1 MVVPGRKGLH
11 LLVTF
16 VNIKDI
22 IKALFICNTG
32 HNNNKQP
39 LVINHPDVKNSLLIT
54 KLPPLMIHSFVN
66 VIIK

>member
-39 LVINHPDVKNSLLIT
+39 LVINHPDVKKSLLIT
-54 KLPPLMIHSFVN
+54 KLPPLMIHSFM
-66 VIIK
+66 

>member
-39 LVINHPDVKNSLLIT
+39 LVINHPDVKKSVLIT
-54 KLPPLMIHSFVN
+54 RLPPLLIHSF
-66 VIIK
+66 ICSSM